1 MFKFGLAG
9 NQGAN
14 IAAKAAPCIGLWRR
28 PSWPVTAE
36 RGLRGTIRF
45 VLSRGDPR
53 PRISLAGRKRV
64 AIALSATVRIENAIE
79 QHLAG
84 LLKLI
89 RWVAGIGVALLIL
102 YLAFR
107 FLGLMH

>member
-1 MFKFGLAG
+1 
-9 NQGAN
+9 
-14 IAAKAAPCIGLWRR
+14 
-28 PSWPVTAE
+28 
-36 RGLRGTIRF
+36 
-45 VLSRGDPR
+45 
-53 PRISLAGRKRV
+53 
-64 AIALSATVRIENAIE
+64 VRIENAIE

>member
-1 MFKFGLAG
+1 MYWAMATTELAG
-9 NQGAN
+9 DCRAWLKGYN
-14 IAAKAAPCIGLWRR
+14 P
-28 PSWPVTAE
+28 
-36 RGLRGTIRF
+36 LRSY
-45 VLSRGDPR
+45 LSRGDPR